1 MSELLIPLDNYLAA
15 GLHIGTQQKTHD
27 MEKYIFRVR
36 SDGLYVLDVHKT
48 DERLKYVAKFLA
60 QYEPDDILVVA
71 TRQYGQAPV
80 KKFGEVTGCKTI
92 PGRFIP
98 GTLTNPSYAKFIEP
112 KVIVVTDPRS
122 DSQAILESKQNGIP
136 VVALCDSENLLANV
150 DICVPSNNKGR
161 KAIALIYWLLAR
173 QLLRERGVIGE
184 DEDLD
189 LEPSNSFEFPFFFY
203 LFFYYFSVFSIF
215 FCFLFF

>member
-112 KVIVVTDPRS
+112 KVIVVTDQRS

-189 LEPSNSFEFPFFFY
+189 LEPSDFELKF
-203 LFFYYFSVFSIF
+203 
-215 FCFLFF
+215 

>member
-36 SDGLYVLDVHKT
+36 SDG
-48 DERLKYVAKFLA
+48 FLA

-80 KKFGEVTGCKTI
+80 KKFGEITGCKTI

-189 LEPSNSFEFPFFFY
+189 LEPSDFELKF
-203 LFFYYFSVFSIF
+203 
-215 FCFLFF
+215 

>member
-1 MSELLIPLDNYLAA
+1 MDLNKLRNCILYGDKVSDLLIPLEKYLAA
-15 GLHIGTQQKTHD
+15 GLHIGTQQKTSD

-36 SDGLYVLDVHKT
+36 SDGLYVLDVRKT
-48 DERLKYVAKFLA
+48 DERIRAVAKFLA
-60 QYEPDDILVVA
+60 KYDPDDILVLA

-80 KKFGEVTGCKTI
+80 KKFGEITGCKTI
-92 PGRFIP
+92 RGRFVP
-98 GTLTNPSYAKFIEP
+98 GTLTNPQYKDFIEP

-122 DSQAILESKQNGIP
+122 DSQAILESKQNGLP

-173 QLLRERGVIGE
+173 QILRERGILGE

-189 LEPSNSFEFPFFFY
+189 IESSDFELKF
-203 LFFYYFSVFSIF
+203 
-215 FCFLFF
+215 

>member
-1 MSELLIPLDNYLAA
+1 MSDLLIPLEKYLAA
-15 GLHIGTQQKTHD
+15 GLHIGTQQKTSD

-36 SDGLYVLDVHKT
+36 SDG
-48 DERLKYVAKFLA
+48 AKFLA
-60 QYEPDDILVVA
+60 KYDPDDILVVA

-80 KKFGEVTGCKTI
+80 KKFGEITGCKTI

-98 GTLTNPSYAKFIEP
+98 GTLTNPQYAKFIEP

-136 VVALCDSENLLANV
+136 VVGLCDSENLLANV

-173 QLLRERGVIGE
+173 QILRERGILGE

-189 LEPSNSFEFPFFFY
+189 IESSDFELKF
-203 LFFYYFSVFSIF
+203 
-215 FCFLFF
+215 